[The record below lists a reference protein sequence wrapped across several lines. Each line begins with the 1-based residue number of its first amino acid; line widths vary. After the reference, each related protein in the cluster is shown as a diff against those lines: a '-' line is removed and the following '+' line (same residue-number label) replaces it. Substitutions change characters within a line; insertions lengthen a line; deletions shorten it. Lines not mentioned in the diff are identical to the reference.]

1 MRYPIF
7 TFIFIILITLE
18 ILLPSRI
25 PEINLLTKGALV
37 ASIMTWYIVNVNRQ
51 NKTYIIAL
59 IFALTGDLLL
69 AFGTNEAFLLGMAA
83 FAVMQILYI
92 SIFLKG
98 YAKPRGW
105 RLYVSIALL
114 LIYLGFVLGFGS
126 NFKELFIPVTVY
138 GALLT
143 TMTITAVNIRNRSIS
158 PISIGALFFLLSDV
172 LIGID
177 KFIVALPMEHFLV
190 ITTYSIAQ
198 YLIAFGLVESFRVA
212 NERAIAKVK
221 TTKKKNRN

>member
-7 TFIFIILITLE
+7 TIIFIILVTFE
-18 ILLPSRI
+18 IFLPARI

-37 ASIMTWYIVNVNRQ
+37 ASIMTWYIVNVSRQ
-51 NKTYIIAL
+51 NKSYIIAL

-69 AFGTNEAFLLGMAA
+69 AFGTNEAFLLGMGA

-92 SIFLKG
+92 SIFLRG
-98 YAKPRGW
+98 YVKPSGW
-105 RLYVSIALL
+105 KLYISIALL
-114 LIYLGFVLGFGS
+114 LIYLIFIFGFGS
-126 NFKELFIPVTVY
+126 KFKELYVPIAIY

-143 TMTITAVNIRNRSIS
+143 TMTITAVNIRSLGFS

-177 KFIVALPMEHFLV
+177 KFIIALPMEHFLI
-190 ITTYSIAQ
+190 ITTYCIAQ
-198 YLIAFGLVESFRVA
+198 YLIAYGLIESFRIA
-212 NERAIAKVK
+212 NERAIAKIK
-221 TTKKKNRN
+221 STKKKK